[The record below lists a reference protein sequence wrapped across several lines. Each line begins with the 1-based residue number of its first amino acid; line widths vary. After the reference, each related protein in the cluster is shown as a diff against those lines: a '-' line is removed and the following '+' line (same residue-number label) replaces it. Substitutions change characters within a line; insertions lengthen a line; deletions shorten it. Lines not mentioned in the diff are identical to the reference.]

1 MMMKFTLAFLTA
13 FFSVASASI
22 SSDSAIGSSLLKS
35 ARRVNENNQ
44 EADLSWVSGYDIKYQ
59 GCHHIKQWNA
69 NADDQNDVR
78 IFTKRLVRFRLCPSG
93 ECLAS
98 SGGGCSSSFGDYII
112 DMDEFVASW
121 YEAKMQSNEKNCEYF
136 LNYQCDCNDDD
147 GKGDDFNPDYCE
159 YDCFNDAG
167 MQECIE
173 ENPYVDDDNEKV
185 DVEDFLQCA
194 QLNPNNGDDANGAVY
209 YVGPYCSGQG
219 GAIKLGVFT
228 DDSCTEFAE
237 KSFYTLMGYELPY
250 TDSSIVGQECLSC
263 LDAGDDNQNQ
273 NNNGD
278 AAAAAAS
285 EECQQ
290 LYQDAGK
297 CEKYLPEGTV
307 AEQNTQACN
316 YMEGVKIVRA
326 DGLVDVSEAR
336 PSAVATAFIVIFAM
350 AFAAMAFYVWY
361 LRTRLGVKKNA
372 LL

>member
-13 FFSVASASI
+13 FLSVASASI
-22 SSDSAIGSSLLKS
+22 SSDSALGSRLLKS

-44 EADLSWVSGYDIKYQ
+44 EADLSWVASYDIKYQ
-59 GCHHIKQWNA
+59 GCHHIKQWNGA
-69 NADDQNDVR
+69 ADEQNDVR
-78 IFTKRLVRFRLCPSG
+78 IFTKRLVRFRLCPSDQ
-93 ECLAS
+93 CLAS
-98 SGGGCSSSFGDYII
+98 SGGGCSSGYGDYII

-121 YEAKMQSNEKNCEYF
+121 YEAKMQVQEKNCEYF
-136 LNYQCDCNDDD
+136 LNYQCDCEDDD
-147 GKGDDFNPDYCE
+147 GKGDDFNREYCE
-159 YDCFNDAG
+159 YDCLNDAG
-167 MQECIE
+167 MPECIDD
-173 ENPYVDDDNEKV
+173 NPYVDDDNEKV
-185 DVEDFLQCA
+185 DAEDYLQCA
-194 QLNPNNGDDANGAVY
+194 ELKANNGGDDGVQY
-209 YVGPYCSGQG
+209 FVGPYCSGQG

-228 DDSCTEFAE
+228 DDSCTEFASV
-237 KSFYTLMGYELPY
+237 SFFTLMGYELPY

-263 LDAGDDNQNQ
+263 IDDGDEQQNQ
-273 NNNGD
+273 NNNNNN
-278 AAAAAAS
+278 AAAAIR
-285 EECQQ
+285 EECQT

-297 CEKYLPEGTV
+297 CEVHLPEGTV